1 MFFQR
6 TFQVF
11 SLRLARIQ
19 NILKPFKALKLV
31 CQGEQT
37 GEELHSGE
45 ELNEFNEGLPW
56 WVKKKIIEGRRRAPA
71 PAPPPPREFLC
82 VDAEPQSP
90 RNLSDG
96 FVGLEKPRVKPVGSW
111 MNYNVLSREEHA
123 M

>member
-45 ELNEFNEGLPW
+45 ELNEFNG
-56 WVKKKIIEGRRRAPA
+56 
-71 PAPPPPREFLC
+71 
-82 VDAEPQSP
+82 
-90 RNLSDG
+90 
-96 FVGLEKPRVKPVGSW
+96 W
-111 MNYNVLSREEHA
+111 MNTTGHLA
-123 M
+123 KM